1 MSWASSCGPSGL
13 EWGVGVSSMA
23 GVWNLTW
30 DQLGGRCGHSLVMG
44 KGLKP
49 ARWRAANPDQ
59 VSIDDSI
66 IMIPGDELPRFVH
79 CHDCLFD
86 LKSSMPCNIPSG
98 EGFSAHTSG
107 SKSSVSLK

>member
-1 MSWASSCGPSGL
+1 
-13 EWGVGVSSMA
+13 MA

-30 DQLGGRCGHSLVMG
+30 GQLGGRRGHSLVMG
-44 KGLKP
+44 NRLKP

-66 IMIPGDELPRFVH
+66 IMIPGDELPRFVRG
-79 CHDCLFD
+79 HDCRFD
-86 LKSSMPCNIPSG
+86 LNLSMPCRIPSG

-107 SKSSVSLK
+107 SKLSVSLR